1 MKFSDTSDQAKA
13 FVGSKRLVPP
23 VQYKTGKKFDTLAGT
38 EYPVESIDIT
48 DSDDSAFETARSEH
62 ENEDVGEPNARNQS
76 TDTDGLDTSTRV
88 DVEVSTSNV

>member
-1 MKFSDTSDQAKA
+1 M
-13 FVGSKRLVPP
+13 PP

-48 DSDDSAFETARSEH
+48 DSDDSAFE
-62 ENEDVGEPNARNQS
+62 DVGEPNARNQS

-88 DVEVSTSNV
+88 DVEVSTSNVWHSHITYRENRVSFLAD